1 MEQIINRD
9 KQKKVN
15 VVKRR
20 NKVGLLDKLHK
31 NQTLR
36 ELTLIIWPYHGINIS
51 YKRLIFFILYWLI
64 FLSVLISSALKTTNI
79 NFIQISI
86 TLAGF
91 VIIGAIFE
99 NSKNPA
105 KKELFEIS
113 RLFIFSTVLFIVFYS
128 FLTIA
133 SSSQNIGAEV
143 AVIIASIS
151 WFLAIILFAGALLRL
166 LVFISYFKIE

>member
-86 TLAGF
+86 TLTGF
-91 VIIGAIFE
+91 VIISAIFE

-105 KKELFEIS
+105 KKELLKS
-113 RLFIFSTVLFIVFYS
+113 LDFSYFQPFYS
-128 FLTIA
+128 
-133 SSSQNIGAEV
+133 
-143 AVIIASIS
+143 
-151 WFLAIILFAGALLRL
+151 
-166 LVFISYFKIE
+166 